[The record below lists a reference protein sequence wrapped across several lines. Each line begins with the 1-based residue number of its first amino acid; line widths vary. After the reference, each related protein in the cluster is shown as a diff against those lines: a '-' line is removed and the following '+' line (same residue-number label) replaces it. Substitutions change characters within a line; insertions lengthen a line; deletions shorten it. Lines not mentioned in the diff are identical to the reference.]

1 MKALL
6 TKQSGVPMVG
16 TPVFCLESVDWA
28 EAAKQHPKQEAI
40 TRALQMAFNRLPEE
54 EKPENKAKLGL
65 FDDFGQHKHNLDNS
79 AHKDSVQSDLTCRV
93 KDHVA
98 RGYTPRHTKL
108 LCSTVFTA
116 TRVLELM
123 KEPSVNSVNCARAD
137 SLASRVGFA
146 YTKCFT

>member
-1 MKALL
+1 
-6 TKQSGVPMVG
+6 
-16 TPVFCLESVDWA
+16 
-28 EAAKQHPKQEAI
+28 
-40 TRALQMAFNRLPEE
+40 MAFNRLPEE

>member
-1 MKALL
+1 
-6 TKQSGVPMVG
+6 
-16 TPVFCLESVDWA
+16 
-28 EAAKQHPKQEAI
+28 
-40 TRALQMAFNRLPEE
+40 MAFNRLPEE

-137 SLASRVGFA
+137 SYWRLVWALRTQNALHNMLLCSRCSGAALQPCAHPGTCVC
-146 YTKCFT
+146 CFPV